1 MSNKPPIEV
10 PQGAIRLN
18 TDSQKLEFFAQD
30 RWYEMATNVPNLGD
44 ATNSTDASGGARGLI
59 GGGSD
64 GRTDATDYITVS
76 TAGNGQDF
84 GNLTQSRDQLGAGA
98 SRTRGIFAGGY
109 TPSHSNRIDRY
120 EISTL
125 GNAIDFGNLTLSRK
139 DLDSCSNQTRIVHM
153 GGRVTPSNKNNIDYN
168 TIASDG
174 DALDY
179 GDLTA
184 TNSNH
189 CCYGNAVRGIMH
201 GGFNQ
206 TMEFITIPT
215 LGNAQDFGEAVTS
228 RLTQGAGC
236 SSSTRGMA
244 MGGGTSDSIIDYV
257 TIATLGNA
265 TRFGDLYN
273 GTGDGAGLSNCVR
286 GVLAGG
292 RTPSP
297 ETNIIQYINISTEGD
312 SIDFGDLSYTGST
325 RSAAGLCN
333 AHGGL

>member
-1 MSNKPPIEV
+1 MSLPPSEI
-10 PQGAIRLN
+10 PLGAMRFN
-18 TDSQKLEFFAQD
+18 SDSQKLEYWSGSAWFQIKTFS
-30 RWYEMATNVPNLGD
+30 PNLD
-44 ATNSTDASGGARGLI
+44 GGARGLI

-64 GRTDATDYITVS
+64 GRTNATDFITVS

-84 GNLTQSRDQLGAGA
+84 GDLTQARDQLGAGA

-120 EISTL
+120 EIASF

-201 GGFNQ
+201 SGFTNVI
-206 TMEFITIPT
+206 EFITIPT
-215 LGNAQDFGEAVTS
+215 LGNAQDFGDALTS

-244 MGGGTSDSIIDYV
+244 MGGGTSDSIIAYV

-273 GTGDGAGLSNCVR
+273 GTGDGAGLSNSVR

-292 RTPSP
+292 RNPSP
-297 ETNIIQYINISTEGD
+297 ETNIIQYINISTEGN
-312 SIDFGDLSYTGST
+312 SVDFGDLSYTGST

>member
-1 MSNKPPIEV
+1 MC
-10 PQGAIRLN
+10 IR
-18 TDSQKLEFFAQD
+18 D
-30 RWYEMATNVPNLGD
+30 R
-44 ATNSTDASGGARGLI
+44 
-59 GGGSD
+59 
-64 GRTDATDYITVS
+64 
-76 TAGNGQDF
+76 
-84 GNLTQSRDQLGAGA
+84 LGAGA

-109 TPSHSNRIDRY
+109 TPSNSNRIDRY
-120 EISTL
+120 EISSL
-125 GNAIDFGNLTLSRK
+125 GNAIDFGNLQSSRK

-153 GGRVTPSNKNNIDYN
+153 GGRVTPGNRDIMGFN
-168 TIASDG
+168 TIAVDG
-174 DALDY
+174 DAVDF
-179 GDLTA
+179 GNLTA

-265 TRFGDLYN
+265 ARFGDLYN
-273 GTGDGAGLSNCVR
+273 GTGDGAGLSDSVR

-292 RTPSP
+292 RNPSP
-297 ETNIIQYINISTEGD
+297 ETNIIQYINISTEGN
-312 SIDFGDLSYTGST
+312 SVDFGDLSYGSSSG

-333 AHGGL
+333 GHGGL

>member
-18 TDSQKLEFFAQD
+18 TDSQKLEFYAQD
-30 RWYEMATNVPNLGD
+30 RWHEMATDVPNLGD
-44 ATNSTDASGGARGLI
+44 ATNSSETSGGARGLI

-84 GNLTQSRDQLGAGA
+84 GNLTQSRDQLAAGA

-120 EISTL
+120 EIATL
-125 GNAIDFGNLTLSRK
+125 GDAIDFGNLDVSRK
-139 DLDSCSNQTRIVHM
+139 DLDSCSNQTRMVHM
-153 GGRVTPSNKNNIDYN
+153 GGRVTPSNRDIIEYN
-168 TIASDG
+168 TIAVDG
-174 DALDY
+174 NAIDF

-201 GGFNQ
+201 SGFTNVI
-206 TMEFITIPT
+206 EFITIPT
-215 LGNAQDFGEAVTS
+215 LGNAQDFGEALTS

-244 MGGGTSDSIIDYV
+244 MGGGTDDTIIDYV

-265 TRFGDLYN
+265 SRFGDLYN
-273 GTGDGAGLSNCVR
+273 GTGDGAGLSNSVR

-292 RTPSP
+292 RNPSP

-312 SIDFGDLSYTGST
+312 SVDFGDLSYTGST

>member
-1 MSNKPPIEV
+1 MSNQPPIGV

-18 TDSQKLEFFAQD
+18 TDSQKLEFYADD
-30 RWYEMATNVPNLGD
+30 RWYQMATNVPTLD
-44 ATNSTDASGGARGLI
+44 GGARGLI

-84 GNLTQSRDQLGAGA
+84 GNLTQARDQLGAGA

-120 EISTL
+120 EIASL
-125 GNAIDFGNLTLSRK
+125 GDATDFGNLTLSRK
-139 DLDSCSNQTRIVHM
+139 DLDCCSNQTRIVHV
-153 GGRVTPSNKNNIDYN
+153 GGRVTPGNKNNIDFN

-174 DALDY
+174 DAVDY
-179 GDLTA
+179 GDLSA
-184 TNSNH
+184 VRSNH
-189 CCYGNAVRGIMH
+189 ACYGNAVRGIIH
-201 GGFNQ
+201 SGFGLQNI
-206 TMEFITIPT
+206 EFINIPT
-215 LGNAQDFGEAVTS
+215 TGTSHTFGDPISE
-228 RLTQGAGC
+228 RITQGAGC

-244 MGGGTSDSIIDYV
+244 MGGGTSDTIIDYT
-257 TIATLGNA
+257 TIATTGNA

-273 GTGDGAGLSNCVR
+273 GTGDGAGLSDSVR

-292 RTPSP
+292 RNPSP

-312 SIDFGDLSYTGST
+312 SVDFGDLSYGSNS